1 MNTVTFMLVNKT
13 RGCYSVCSKAPPPHP
28 TSENNKERC
37 PPCNRPWPGQCP
49 GPGRSR
55 SAQTAGGS
63 TWWCGRTHG
72 RSARK
77 SCWLVSQIS
86 ISQLDLVL
94 QLPDNGMGSRR
105 DESHITNSC
114 TPVQCTSLNRRPKAG
129 SHVRT
134 QHCQQQMKLSP
145 KRMMTSTSE
154 YLHHIHAL
162 RDSAE
167 VKKLFKIANICL
179 IYCCNTHLIYCYDT
193 QSDLLLRYTIWF
205 TVTIHNL
212 IYCYNTQSHLLLQY
226 TILHLELI
234 PWAINMES
242 VTTGSHNAK
251 GDLFYSMGQHSKLH

>member
-1 MNTVTFMLVNKT
+1 
-13 RGCYSVCSKAPPPHP
+13 
-28 TSENNKERC
+28 
-37 PPCNRPWPGQCP
+37 
-49 GPGRSR
+49 
-55 SAQTAGGS
+55 
-63 TWWCGRTHG
+63 
-72 RSARK
+72 
-77 SCWLVSQIS
+77 
-86 ISQLDLVL
+86 
-94 QLPDNGMGSRR
+94 MGSRR

-193 QSDLLLRYTIWF
+193 QSDLLLQYTISF

-212 IYCYNTQSHLLLQY
+212 
-226 TILHLELI
+226 
-234 PWAINMES
+234 AFR
-242 VTTGSHNAK
+242 A
-251 GDLFYSMGQHSKLH
+251 DSMGNQHGICDNWFSRRKGRLVLFHGPTQQTALAKTNTVKK